1 MSKYSIQNEC
11 LEMIE
16 AFSDEQMSS
25 DMAVIESVIDIFDK
39 TILMMELSNEPIDIP
54 DVSMFMESA
63 FFQEWDEGENNGDQ
77 PSAETGEGGG
87 ASNHAPTTDQSKNN
101 NTSSDNNTQNNTM
114 SEEDRKAYNKEH
126 WVRMKNKKGNLEN
139 IFISIIAFIPRLL
152 GFLIQSIVRL
162 FKKIFNKDT
171 NQKANECAKT
181 TPEQRQEIVKNLGTE
196 TVSSDTETSET
207 PQTPEASDDA
217 SNKDNSKNT
226 ELASQGETP
235 PTEKNNSNVDNSN
248 NKKQAGSINVK
259 DMTTESFYNKS
270 VQSALQEFLKIL
282 DKLDV
287 SKTLMPVENIENPYT
302 YYANA
307 FIKLQSNIKN
317 DLETAKQSLENSLK
331 MDLVEIP
338 IGDQYKNAFTNL
350 RQTLSNIEQGADR
363 VNKVYIDIV
372 DKLKNANV
380 PSVQGAAVNE
390 NVKNVNA
397 AVAPLKDLLN
407 QMKIMIKHFNVRTK
421 NFAAEYAAYSKNVTT
436 IWNVL
441 NKNGSQQS
449 QPQAQPQPQ
458 QPQVNNGGG
467 ENQNG

>member
-25 DMAVIESVIDIFDK
+25 EMTVIESVLEIYDK
-39 TILMMELSNEPIDIP
+39 TILMMELSNEPVDIP

-63 FFQEWDEGENNGDQ
+63 FFQEENEGENNGEQ
-77 PSAETGEGGG
+77 APSAGSGE
-87 ASNHAPTTDQSKNN
+87 SNSAPAADQSSSN
-101 NTSSDNNTQNNTM
+101 NTSSSDNNTQNNTM
-114 SEEDRKAYNKEH
+114 SDADRKAYNKEH

-181 TPEQRQEIVKNLGTE
+181 TPEQRQEIVKKLGTD
-196 TVSSDTETSET
+196 TVSDDVETSET
-207 PQTPEASDDA
+207 PEA
-217 SNKDNSKNT
+217 SNKDNSKNDT
-226 ELASQGETP
+226 VDDTSKNAEPASPGGT
-235 PTEKNNSNVDNSN
+235 PTEN
-248 NKKQAGSINVK
+248 NKKKGGNINVK

-287 SKTLMPVENIENPYT
+287 SKTLTPVENIENPYV

-338 IGDQYKNAFTNL
+338 IGDQYQNAINAVGT
-350 RQTLSNIEQGADR
+350 TLSDIEKGADR
-363 VNKVYIDIV
+363 VNKVYSDIV
-372 DKLKNANV
+372 TKLKHANV
-380 PSVQGAAVNE
+380 PSVQGDGVNE
-390 NVKNVNA
+390 NMKNVNA
-397 AVAPLKDLLN
+397 AMAPLKDLLN
-407 QMKIMIKHFNVRTK
+407 QMKIMIKNFSVRTK

-441 NKNGSQQS
+441 NKNGSQQNQS
-449 QPQAQPQPQ
+449 QQPQAQPQPQ
-458 QPQVNNGGG
+458 VNKEGG
-467 ENQNG
+467 ET

>member
-1 MSKYSIQNEC
+1 MIKYSLQNEC
-11 LEMIE
+11 LENIE

-25 DMAVIESVIDIFDK
+25 DMAVIESVLDIFDK
-39 TILMMELSNEPIDIP
+39 TILMMELSNEPVDIP

-63 FFQEWDEGENNGDQ
+63 FFQEVNEGNPPTTGD
-77 PSAETGEGGG
+77 GNGGG
-87 ASNHAPTTDQSKNN
+87 SEVSQPASTEKTQDQNQAPTSNQSNTNN
-101 NTSSDNNTQNNTM
+101 NNSSNNNTQNNTM
-114 SEEDRKAYNKEH
+114 SEADRKAYNKEH
-126 WVRMKNKKGNLEN
+126 WVRMKNKEGKLEN

-181 TPEQRQEIVKNLGTE
+181 TPEQRQEAVKKLGTD
-196 TVSSDTETSET
+196 TVSSDTEAPETTET
-207 PQTPEASDDA
+207 PQTPETSNDG

-226 ELASQGETP
+226 EPDSEEPAS
-235 PTEKNNSNVDNSN
+235 TED
-248 NKKQAGSINVK
+248 NKKKDAGSVNVIN
-259 DMTTESFYNKS
+259 MTTESYYNKS
-270 VQSALQEFLKIL
+270 VQSALQEFLKII

-287 SKTLMPVENIENPYT
+287 SKTLIPVENIENPYA

-331 MDLVEIP
+331 MDLVEIQ
-338 IGDQYKNAFTNL
+338 IGDQYDNTMTAFRT
-350 RQTLSNIEQGADR
+350 TLSEIEKGADR
-363 VNKVYIDIV
+363 VNKVYIDITN
-372 DKLKNANV
+372 KLKQANV

-390 NVKNVNA
+390 NMKNINA
-397 AVAPLKDLLN
+397 AIAPLKDLLN

-421 NFAAEYAAYSKNVTT
+421 NFADEYAKYSKNVTT

-441 NKNGSQQS
+441 NKNK
-449 QPQAQPQPQ
+449 Q
-458 QPQVNNGGG
+458 QPPVNNGGG
-467 ENQNG
+467 ENNG

>member
-1 MSKYSIQNEC
+1 
-11 LEMIE
+11 
-16 AFSDEQMSS
+16 MSS
-25 DMAVIESVIDIFDK
+25 DMAVIESVLDIFDK

-63 FFQEWDEGENNGDQ
+63 FFQEQNEGENNGGKPAD
-77 PSAETGEGGG
+77 GEKSDT
-87 ASNHAPTTDQSKNN
+87 ASTSDQSSSN

-114 SEEDRKAYNKEH
+114 SDADRNAYNKEH
-126 WVRMKNKKGNLEN
+126 WVRMKNKKGKLEN

-162 FKKIFNKDT
+162 FKKIFDKDT

-181 TPEQRQEIVKNLGTE
+181 TPEQRQEIVKELGTD
-196 TVSSDTETSET
+196 TVNADADAA
-207 PQTPEASDDA
+207 PPEASNDA
-217 SNKDNSKNT
+217 SNS
-226 ELASQGETP
+226 EEGA
-235 PTEKNNSNVDNSN
+235 PTGNNNSNVDNSN
-248 NKKQAGSINVK
+248 NKKKAGSINVK
-259 DMTTESFYNKS
+259 DMTTESFYSKS

-338 IGDQYKNAFTNL
+338 IGDQYQNAFTNI
-350 RQTLSNIEQGADR
+350 RQTLSNIQQGADR

-380 PSVQGAAVNE
+380 PSVQGDAVNE
-390 NVKNVNA
+390 NMKNVNA
-397 AVAPLKDLLN
+397 AIAPLKDLLN
-407 QMKIMIKHFNVRTK
+407 QMKIMIKNFNVRTK
-421 NFAAEYAAYSKNVTT
+421 NFAAEYAVYSKNVTT

-441 NKNGSQQS
+441 NKNGSQQN
-449 QPQAQPQPQ
+449 QPQQSQAQPQPDQPQ
-458 QPQVNNGGG
+458 QPAVNNEGG
-467 ENQNG
+467 ENNGEQ

>member
-1 MSKYSIQNEC
+1 MIKYSLQNEC
-11 LEMIE
+11 LENIE

-25 DMAVIESVIDIFDK
+25 DMAVIESVLDIFDK
-39 TILMMELSNEPIDIP
+39 TILMMELSNEPVDIP

-63 FFQEWDEGENNGDQ
+63 FFQEENEGENNGGKPAD
-77 PSAETGEGGG
+77 GEK
-87 ASNHAPTTDQSKNN
+87 SDTAPTSDQSSSN

-114 SEEDRKAYNKEH
+114 SDADRNAYNKEH
-126 WVRMKNKKGNLEN
+126 WVRMKNKKGKLEN

-162 FKKIFNKDT
+162 FKKIFDKDT
-171 NQKANECAKT
+171 NQKANECANT
-181 TPEQRQEIVKNLGTE
+181 TPEQRQEIVKELGTD
-196 TVSSDTETSET
+196 TVNADAA
-207 PQTPEASDDA
+207 PPEASNDA

-226 ELASQGETP
+226 TP
-235 PTEKNNSNVDNSN
+235 DSEEGAPAED
-248 NKKQAGSINVK
+248 NKKKAGSINVK
-259 DMTTESFYNKS
+259 DMTTESFYSKS

-287 SKTLMPVENIENPYT
+287 SKTLMPVENIENPYA

-338 IGDQYKNAFTNL
+338 IGDQYQNAFTNL

-380 PSVQGAAVNE
+380 PSVQGDAVNE
-390 NVKNVNA
+390 NIKNVNA
-397 AVAPLKDLLN
+397 AIAPLKDLLN
-407 QMKIMIKHFNVRTK
+407 QMKIMIKNFNVRTK
-421 NFAAEYAAYSKNVTT
+421 NFAAEYAVYSKNVTT

-441 NKNGSQQS
+441 NKNGSQQNQPK
-449 QPQAQPQPQ
+449 QPQAQPQPDQPQ
-458 QPQVNNGGG
+458 QPAINNEGGDNNGGQ
-467 ENQNG
+467 NQNI

>member
-25 DMAVIESVIDIFDK
+25 DMAVIESVLDIFDK
-39 TILMMELSNEPIDIP
+39 TILMMELSNEPVDIP

-63 FFQEWDEGENNGDQ
+63 FYQEEGDPPPAADGN
-77 PSAETGEGGG
+77 AGGG
-87 ASNHAPTTDQSKNN
+87 EKSNPAQAAADQSSSN

-114 SEEDRKAYNKEH
+114 SDADRKAYNKEH
-126 WVRMKNKKGNLEN
+126 WVRMKNKEGKLEN

-152 GFLIQSIVRL
+152 GFLIQCIVRF

-181 TPEQRQEIVKNLGTE
+181 TPEQRQEIVKELGTD
-196 TVSSDTETSET
+196 TVNADTET
-207 PQTPEASDDA
+207 PEVSNDA
-217 SNKDNSKNT
+217 SNKDNSKNPT
-226 ELASQGETP
+226 PTSSEEVPGE
-235 PTEKNNSNVDNSN
+235 D
-248 NKKQAGSINVK
+248 NKKKEAGNINVNN
-259 DMTTESFYNKS
+259 MTTKSYYNKS

-287 SKTLMPVENIENPYT
+287 SKTSMPVENIENPYA

-317 DLETAKQSLENSLK
+317 DLQTAKQSLENSLK

-338 IGDQYKNAFTNL
+338 VGDQYENTKNNFGTML
-350 RQTLSNIEQGADR
+350 GNIEKGADR
-363 VNKVYIDIV
+363 VNKVYSDIV
-372 DKLKNANV
+372 TKLKHANV
-380 PSVQGAAVNE
+380 PNVQGDAVNE
-390 NVKNVNA
+390 NMKNVNA
-397 AVAPLKDLLN
+397 AVAPLRDLLD
-407 QMKIMIKHFNVRTK
+407 QMKLMIKDFDVTAK
-421 NFAAEYAAYSKNVTT
+421 NFADEYAKYSKNVIT

-441 NKNGSQQS
+441 NKNSPQQNQPQ
-449 QPQAQPQPQ
+449 QPQAQPAQNQP
-458 QPQVNNGGG
+458 PVNNGGG
-467 ENQNG
+467 ENNG

>member
-1 MSKYSIQNEC
+1 MIKYSLQNEC

-25 DMAVIESVIDIFDK
+25 DMAVIESVLDIFDK
-39 TILMMELSNEPIDIP
+39 TILMMELSNEPVDIP

-63 FFQEWDEGENNGDQ
+63 FFQEDET
-77 PSAETGEGGG
+77 PSAKPADTTGEGGEV
-87 ASNHAPTTDQSKNN
+87 SNSAPAADQSSNN
-101 NTSSDNNTQNNTM
+101 NSSSSDNNTQNNTM
-114 SEEDRKAYNKEH
+114 SEADRKAYNKEH
-126 WVRMKNKKGNLEN
+126 WVRMKNKKGKLEN

-181 TPEQRQEIVKNLGTE
+181 TPEQRQKIVKELGTDTVNADEE
-196 TVSSDTETSET
+196 TPETSET
-207 PQTPEASDDA
+207 DQAPEASDDA

-226 ELASQGETP
+226 EPASQGEIP
-235 PTEKNNSNVDNSN
+235 PTGNNNSNVDNSN

-338 IGDQYKNAFTNL
+338 IGDQYQNAFTNL

-390 NVKNVNA
+390 NMKNINS

-407 QMKIMIKHFNVRTK
+407 QMKIMIKNFNVRTK

-441 NKNGSQQS
+441 NKNGSQQN
-449 QPQAQPQPQ
+449 QQQQQ
-458 QPQVNNGGG
+458 QPVNNGGG

>member
-1 MSKYSIQNEC
+1 
-11 LEMIE
+11 
-16 AFSDEQMSS
+16 MSS
-25 DMAVIESVIDIFDK
+25 DMAVIESVLDIFDK
-39 TILMMELSNEPIDIP
+39 TILMMELSNNDVDIP
-54 DVSMFMESA
+54 DCSMFMEST
-63 FFQEWDEGENNGDQ
+63 FFQEDETPTENSQTANDGEKSD
-77 PSAETGEGGG
+77 T
-87 ASNHAPTTDQSKNN
+87 ASTSDQSSSN

-114 SEEDRKAYNKEH
+114 SDADRNAYNKEH
-126 WVRMKNKKGNLEN
+126 WVRMKNKKGKLEN

-162 FKKIFNKDT
+162 FKKIFDKDT

-181 TPEQRQEIVKNLGTE
+181 TPEQRQEIVKKLGTD
-196 TVSSDTETSET
+196 TVNADADAA
-207 PQTPEASDDA
+207 PPEASNDA
-217 SNKDNSKNT
+217 SNS
-226 ELASQGETP
+226 EEGA
-235 PTEKNNSNVDNSN
+235 PTGNNNSNVDNSN
-248 NKKQAGSINVK
+248 NKKKAGSINVK
-259 DMTTESFYNKS
+259 DMTTESFYSKS

-338 IGDQYKNAFTNL
+338 IGDQYQNAFTNI
-350 RQTLSNIEQGADR
+350 RQTLSNIQQGADR

-380 PSVQGAAVNE
+380 PSVQGDAVNE
-390 NVKNVNA
+390 NMKNVNA
-397 AVAPLKDLLN
+397 AIAPLKDLLN
-407 QMKIMIKHFNVRTK
+407 QMKIMIKNFNVRTK
-421 NFAAEYAAYSKNVTT
+421 NFAAEYAVYSKNVTT

-441 NKNGSQQS
+441 NKNGSQQN
-449 QPQAQPQPQ
+449 QPQAQPQPDQPQ
-458 QPQVNNGGG
+458 QPAVNNEGG
-467 ENQNG
+467 ENNGEQ

>member
-25 DMAVIESVIDIFDK
+25 DMAVIESVLDIFDK
-39 TILMMELSNEPIDIP
+39 TILMMELSNEPVDIP
-54 DVSMFMESA
+54 NVSMFMESA
-63 FFQEWDEGENNGDQ
+63 FFQEENEGENNGEQQ
-77 PSAETGEGGG
+77 PAAGDTGDGV
-87 ASNHAPTTDQSKNN
+87 ASNTATASDQSSSN

-114 SEEDRKAYNKEH
+114 SDADRKAYNKEH

-152 GFLIQSIVRL
+152 GFLIQCIVKL
-162 FKKIFNKDT
+162 FKKIFDKDT

-181 TPEQRQEIVKNLGTE
+181 TPEQRQEIVKKLGTD
-196 TVSSDTETSET
+196 TVNADAA
-207 PQTPEASDDA
+207 PPEASNDA
-217 SNKDNSKNT
+217 SNSEEGAATGN
-226 ELASQGETP
+226 
-235 PTEKNNSNVDNSN
+235 NNSNVDNSN
-248 NKKQAGSINVK
+248 NKKKAGSINVK

-287 SKTLMPVENIENPYT
+287 SKTLMPVENIENPYV

-338 IGDQYKNAFTNL
+338 IGDQYQNAFTNL

-363 VNKVYIDIV
+363 VNKVYSDIV
-372 DKLKNANV
+372 TKLKHANV
-380 PSVQGAAVNE
+380 PSVQGDAVNE
-390 NVKNVNA
+390 NMKNVNA

-407 QMKIMIKHFNVRTK
+407 QMKIMIKNFSVRTK

-441 NKNGSQQS
+441 NKNGSQQN

-458 QPQVNNGGG
+458 VNKEGG
-467 ENQNG
+467 ET